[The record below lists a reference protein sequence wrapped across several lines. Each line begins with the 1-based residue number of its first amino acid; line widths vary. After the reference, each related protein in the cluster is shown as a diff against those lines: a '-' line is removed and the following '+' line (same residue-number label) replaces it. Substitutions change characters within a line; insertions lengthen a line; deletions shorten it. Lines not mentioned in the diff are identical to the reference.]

1 MAKEKNETE
10 TTEKSVKKPV
20 AVDAQAFIQ
29 NKLQTLNQKNGVRY
43 ERDAARVVQ
52 NNQ

>member
-1 MAKEKNETE
+1 MAKENKEVT
-10 TTEKSVKKPV
+10 KKP